1 MILLHGIIMWVNL
14 VKSNRPLEELE
25 TYLKNHTE
33 ELYQNDLFFK
43 LLDYNYNGATLLFLD
58 YIKNN
63 HKNDYFYAVK
73 NKKNG
78 YSILSAALARR
89 NFTVVLYILENFK
102 IDLNSVDNFGRN
114 FLYQLINETEL
125 NDNLKRIYTYIKE
138 NKSLINLNQKNSYT
152 NNNIFCESIEAENLL
167 FMEFLYNL
175 EDKEFDWNQITE
187 DGTDLFEFGEE
198 TGSDKSLKLL
208 RKLKF
213 QYHLK

>member
-1 MILLHGIIMWVNL
+1 MILLHGITMWVNL

-63 HKNDYFYAVK
+63 HKNDYFYTVK

-125 NDNLKRIYTYIKE
+125 NDDLKRIYTYIKE
-138 NKSLINLNQKNSYT
+138 NKSLINLSQKNSYT

-175 EDKEFDWNQITE
+175 EDKEFDWNQITA